1 MKSAAPLFRLIFAA
15 VLIVSFSCLTLAA
28 RAAQDARGVGLGA
41 QQADTGRYFA
51 LVIGNNAYQ
60 HVQHL
65 KTAEDD
71 AREIDALL
79 RDNYGFQ
86 TKLLLNGTRQQIIS
100 AINSYR
106 RELTPDSNL
115 LIYYAGHGINDK
127 EIDKAYWLPVDARL
141 DDNSNWISADDITS
155 NIRGIPAKHVL
166 IVSDSCYS
174 GTLTRGLEASLPA
187 PSERQR
193 YLQKMW
199 AGKSR
204 TLMASGG
211 NEPVA
216 DGGSGKHSVFAGA
229 LLRGLKQMER
239 EQFTAGELFS
249 DYVAESVAGRANQTP
264 EYNPLRNSGH
274 ESGDFIFTRNGAGRR
289 PETAASSSAP
299 ATAPATGRTV
309 DPAAVELSFWESI
322 KNSSDPE
329 DFKAYLDKYPNGVFA
344 ALARRRAATKS
355 SPPTGKAPSGTAP
368 AGNAPAG
375 NAATSNTDADASPS
389 RTPNTSK
396 KRPAA
401 GTGRTMRGV
410 RDYFYTLPERY
421 LDIPTGD
428 RAALLRSGNALVDEA
443 NGYISLKQGASGQ
456 YVLTVFRDRATADG
470 KTPTSYLVALS
481 HTIPGSASA
490 RATSRLFFIRY
501 DSETWS
507 DVTDEILPVPFDP
520 NLNYELPRVG
530 TTISVTNRA
539 GAKVYDLVWT
549 NGRFLVKR

>member
-1 MKSAAPLFRLIFAA
+1 MKSAAPRFRRIFVAALF
-15 VLIVSFSCLTLAA
+15 VSVICLSPA
-28 RAAQDARGVGLGA
+28 ARGVQEAHGVGA
-41 QQADTGRYFA
+41 QPDTGRYFA

-60 HVQHL
+60 HVPRL

-79 RDNYGFQ
+79 REHYGFQ

-106 RELTPDSNL
+106 RELAADANL
-115 LIYYAGHGINDK
+115 LIYYAGHGVNDK

-216 DGGSGKHSVFAGA
+216 DGGGGGKHSVFANA
-229 LLRGLKQMER
+229 LLRGLKGMER
-239 EQFTAGELFS
+239 EQFTASELFS

-274 ESGDFIFTRNGAGRR
+274 ESGDFIFTRTGTARR
-289 PETAASSSAP
+289 TGTETAATNSAP
-299 ATAPATGRTV
+299 APLRTV

-322 KNSSDPE
+322 KSSSDPE
-329 DFKAYLDKYPNGVFA
+329 DFKAYLSKYPNGVFA
-344 ALARRRAATKS
+344 DLARRRAA
-355 SPPTGKAPSGTAP
+355 PTGKVPMGKVP

-375 NAATSNTDADASPS
+375 NAATSNAT
-389 RTPNTSK
+389 NE
-396 KRPAA
+396 PAGERA
-401 GTGRTMRGV
+401 APGTMRGV
-410 RDYFYTLPERY
+410 RDYYLSLPEQY
-421 LDIPTGD
+421 LEVPARM
-428 RAALLRSGNALVDEA
+428 RASLLQRPDAILDVK
-443 NGYISLKQGASGQ
+443 NGYLSVRSVRNGVSGRHI
-456 YVLTVFRDRATADG
+456 LAVFKRTAD
-470 KTPTSYLVALS
+470 TYLIGLYY
-481 HTIPGSASA
+481 T
-490 RATSRLFFIRY
+490 RTATTQPSTKLLFLDY
-501 DSETWS
+501 KDEQWS
-507 DVTDEILPVPFDP
+507 DVTDEVLPAGFDP
-520 NLNYELPRVG
+520 NLNYELPRIG
-530 TTISVTNRA
+530 TTVRVTNGA
-539 GAKVYDLVWT
+539 GARVYDLIWT
-549 NGRFLVKR
+549 NGRFAVKR